1 MIMKENTK
9 RYNWIIDCLD
19 SILTSPRW
27 EAEVLSYV
35 DEKCIIFDDED
46 ENQLQYT
53 TIHNEFI
60 DLVDSVLRERLLE
73 YNITEDELNEACLKY
88 NSLYKQSKKELDG
101 TVMNQIH
108 AMADFR
114 GFKTM
119 MLKRNLELQIEA
131 LEALTDTNNNCNQ
144 IPGNLK
150 FEEGVILKDVLI
162 DSDKVKNVSAIYL
175 SSEET
180 HDSIQQ
186 DMSQERKVLN
196 QVRTEDNLVDSND
209 ANDIHNEKIDN
220 ISGNQPQKKD
230 IAKIQNIKNLSSV
243 VTKKLVDLTEESSI
257 CPLTDDALETICP
270 TNTEIPQLLPI
281 ISTGKAIVN
290 YSISNC
296 DTNTK
301 TYEAMERH
309 NEFMKAKL
317 KKLKQNN
324 QNVMERKRREEH
336 LRRQRDL
343 IIINRNN
350 IKKKMS
356 FISSNKI
363 S

>member
-1 MIMKENTK
+1 MKENIE

-73 YNITEDELNEACLKY
+73 YNITEDELNEACIKY
-88 NSLYKQSKKELDG
+88 NSIYKQSKLDG

-108 AMADFR
+108 AMAEFR
-114 GFKTM
+114 EFKTM

-131 LEALTDTNNNCNQ
+131 LEALTDTNNNYNQ

-150 FEEGVILKDVLI
+150 FEE

-175 SSEET
+175 SSEGT
-180 HDSIQQ
+180 HNSIQQ

-196 QVRTEDNLVDSND
+196 QVRTEDNLVDRND
-209 ANDIHNEKIDN
+209 ANDIHNEKTDK

-230 IAKIQNIKNLSSV
+230 IGEHPNILTAKIPNMKNLSV
-243 VTKKLVDLTEESSI
+243 VTKNLVELTEESSI
-257 CPLTDDALETICP
+257 CPLIDDTLETICS
-270 TNTEIPQLLPI
+270 TNTEIPKLLPI
-281 ISTGKAIVN
+281 TSTAKAIVN
-290 YSISNC
+290 YSVSNC

-336 LRRQRDL
+336 LRKQRDL

-350 IKKKMS
+350 IKKKS
-356 FISSNKI
+356 FISSKVRVHKI